1 MRSEYDSTEE
11 MTATRWHESPRS
23 RGATAKRDGIVCKVD
38 NDLVKEFLR
47 ETRGLGYI

>member
-23 RGATAKRDGIVCKVD
+23 RGATTKRDGIVCEMD
-38 NDLVKEFLR
+38 YDLVKEFLR
-47 ETRGLGYI
+47 ESGGLGYI